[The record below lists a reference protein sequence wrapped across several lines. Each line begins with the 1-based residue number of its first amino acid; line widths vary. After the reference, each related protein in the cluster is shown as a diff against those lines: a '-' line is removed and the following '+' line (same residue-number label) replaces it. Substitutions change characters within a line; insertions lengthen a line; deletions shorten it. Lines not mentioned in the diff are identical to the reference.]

1 MASVC
6 IVVEHFQGRL
16 KKATLNAIT
25 FGMKAAKLI
34 ESELILLVI
43 GKDVSDIANEVS
55 VFGADKIYIAEDP
68 LLEHYTAET
77 WGHVV
82 AEAAKA
88 CDAKIIGMSSGTT
101 GKDLMPRVAAKLNAG
116 MASEILDFDGQNFMR
131 EMWAGSAL
139 CEVEVVTE
147 IKVVSIQTTAF
158 EPITAS
164 NSKTLIEPLKVML
177 PEVKTRFIEMHE
189 IKSERP
195 ELTDARIIIT
205 GGRGMKASENFKL
218 IEQTADI
225 LGAAIGGT
233 RAAVDAGWVT
243 NDQQIGQTGK
253 KVAPELYIAV
263 GLSGSVQHLAGIKSS
278 KVIVAININ
287 EDAPIF
293 QVADYGLVA
302 DLFNVLPEFTEK
314 LKDYFK

>member
-34 ESELILLVI
+34 ESELTLLVI

-263 GLSGSVQHLAGIKSS
+263 GLSGSVQHLAGMKSS

>member
-263 GLSGSVQHLAGIKSS
+263 GLSGSVQHLAGMKSS

>member
-34 ESELILLVI
+34 ESELTLLVI

-195 ELTDARIIIT
+195 ELTDARITIT

-263 GLSGSVQHLAGIKSS
+263 GLSGSVQHLAGMKSS